1 MSYLDQ
7 TTRPDPRTLIAVAAL
22 HGAMGLA
29 LVTGLTVSGVL
40 DKQPPPLTGETIH
53 VPLPPPPPPPEPPE
67 PAAQVDP
74 PASSQVY
81 VPTPPLPLPPL
92 PGPTLDST
100 SEIRDNNPV
109 VPTPM
114 PQSTGTGTAT
124 TPVVLPQPTPQATLP
139 ATKPV
144 PRGNP
149 GEWITD
155 ADYRSRWVNEEL
167 TGTARFRL
175 DIGTGG
181 RVTDCRVTRSTGHAA
196 LDTAT
201 CTLIQRRARF
211 TPSRDSAGNT
221 VPGTYEGSI
230 VWRLPE

>member
-7 TTRPDPRTLIAVAAL
+7 TARPDPRTVIAVAAI

-29 LVTGLTVSGVL
+29 LVTGLTVSGVFET
-40 DKQPPPLTGETIH
+40 PAPPLTGETID
-53 VPLPPPPPPPEPPE
+53 VPLPPPPPEPPE
-67 PAAQVDP
+67 PTAQVEP
-74 PASSQVY
+74 PAASQVY
-81 VPTPPLPLPPL
+81 VPAPPLPLPPL

-100 SEIRDNNPV
+100 SEIGDNNPV
-109 VPTPM
+109 VPIPM
-114 PQSTGTGTAT
+114 PQSTGTAT
-124 TPVVLPQPTPQATLP
+124 TPIVLPKPTPQPTFAATN
-139 ATKPV
+139 PV

-149 GEWITD
+149 GEWITT

-175 DIGTGG
+175 EIGTSG

-201 CTLIQRRARF
+201 CSLIQRRARF
-211 TPSRDSAGNT
+211 TPSRNSAGDT